1 MSEQPKE
8 ELKIKDLLIKLQ
20 VLSNGLVEERKKSQ
34 SYLNRIKEY
43 EESVQKKDAEI
54 ADLTKEKFELKT
66 KLTIERSKQ
75 VPAKKNDSYFSSF
88 LNKII
93 DKPVDESKVAKLEEK
108 INEQS
113 NEIKDLTQ
121 KLMEQKEDYD
131 QQAIKYQTK
140 ITLQTQ
146 EIGKLKQ
153 NLENAIKNIPK
164 RDSVSSQQS
173 QQDKIDL
180 LNRKFNIERDE
191 YEKKL
196 SILKDEIR
204 VLTEKNESLEAN
216 LNKYKAEYETKTIEN
231 NAMKKQIT
239 DLDSKLNIAKIEIH
253 DKQLSPRMF
262 QVERMKDGLMT
273 KQKKVMTVIFQWTK
287 SKNACEVIFKRMK
300 HGGKAKEDV
309 VNIMDISLF
318 KINDKKK
325 DNIDVIYTVSF
336 YI

>member
-1 MSEQPKE
+1 
-8 ELKIKDLLIKLQ
+8 
-20 VLSNGLVEERKKSQ
+20 
-34 SYLNRIKEY
+34 
-43 EESVQKKDAEI
+43 
-54 ADLTKEKFELKT
+54 
-66 KLTIERSKQ
+66 
-75 VPAKKNDSYFSSF
+75 
-88 LNKII
+88 
-93 DKPVDESKVAKLEEK
+93 VAKLEEK
-108 INEQS
+108 INEQN

-121 KLMEQKEDYD
+121 KMMEQKEDYD

-140 ITLQTQ
+140 ITLQSQ
-146 EIGKLKQ
+146 EIGKLKE

-173 QQDKIDL
+173 QQDKIDS

-204 VLTEKNESLEAN
+204 VLTEKNESLETN

-231 NAMKKQIT
+231 NAMKKQII

-287 SKNACEVIFKRMK
+287 SKNVCEVVFKRMK
-300 HGGKAKEDV
+300 HGGKVKEDV